1 MKWTKNASEGIV
13 VATGFPRGLCVDS
26 SENIYMADY
35 GNHQLVCWPKE
46 AKEGVV
52 FATGDGEKDDIN
64 QLYYPWGLSIDQH
77 DYLYVADH
85 SSHRIQR
92 FPLKKD

>member
-1 MKWTKNASEGIV
+1 
-13 VATGFPRGLCVDS
+13 

-46 AKEGVV
+46 AKEGIV
-52 FATGDGEKDDIN
+52 FATGDGEKDDTN

>member
-1 MKWTKNASEGIV
+1 
-13 VATGFPRGLCVDS
+13 
-26 SENIYMADY
+26 
-35 GNHQLVCWPKE
+35 
-46 AKEGVV
+46 AKEGIV
-52 FATGDGEKDDIN
+52 FATGDGEKDDTN